1 MANHLPGVP
10 GGPEDF
16 YTMGRITVLGLIAG
30 ALTTTAFV
38 PQVLKIRRTRS
49 AADISTGMF
58 VAFCIG
64 VTLWLIYGVL
74 NRDVAIVATN
84 FVTLVLAL
92 TVLILKVRYE
102 RG

>member
-1 MANHLPGVP
+1 
-10 GGPEDF
+10 
-16 YTMGRITVLGLIAG
+16 MGIITLLGLIAG
-30 ALTTTAFV
+30 SLTTMAFV

-58 VAFCIG
+58 VAFCTG
-64 VTLWLIYGVL
+64 VALWLIYGVL
-74 NRDVAIVATN
+74 KRDIAIVATN

-92 TVLILKVRYE
+92 TVLILKARYE

>member
-1 MANHLPGVP
+1 
-10 GGPEDF
+10 
-16 YTMGRITVLGLIAG
+16 MGIITVLGLIAG
-30 ALTTTAFV
+30 TLTTMAFV

-58 VAFCIG
+58 VAFCLG
-64 VTLWLIYGVL
+64 VTLWLIYGIL

-84 FVTLVLAL
+84 SITLVLAL
-92 TVLILKVRYE
+92 TVLILKARYE

>member
-1 MANHLPGVP
+1 
-10 GGPEDF
+10 
-16 YTMGRITVLGLIAG
+16 MGITTVLGLIAG
-30 ALTTTAFV
+30 TLTTMAFV

-58 VAFCIG
+58 VVFCTG
-64 VTLWLIYGVL
+64 VALWLIYGVL
-74 NRDVAIVATN
+74 NRDVAIIASN

-92 TVLILKVRYE
+92 TVLILKARYE